1 MSSRGEE
8 PEGLD
13 EEIMKNLMDLRGYLE
28 KRIQELDEESERLRA
43 LFKIVD
49 EVIVSKS
56 FRTAGVITVEKSQP
70 ASTKIEGVPLKT
82 ASGIL
87 LANMYIDE
95 SNVSILPAEGLTFPV
110 NTPPFQAFL
119 ISRVLEPM
127 KARDLED
134 VQKGQIMPEDVL
146 VYEITREGENIK
158 EVIIKNCSDE
168 KRLREI
174 RTSSRW
180 TFEKMYE
187 KLHPPG

>member
-1 MSSRGEE
+1 MSDRSGGVEA
-8 PEGLD
+8 LD
-13 EEIMKNLMDLRGYLE
+13 EEIVKNLMDLRGYLE
-28 KRIQELDEESERLRA
+28 KRIQELDQESERLKA

-56 FRTAGVITVEKSQP
+56 FRTAGAIPVEKPQP
-70 ASTKIEGVPLKT
+70 APEKKEGVPLKT

-95 SNVSILPAEGLTFPV
+95 SDVRILPAEGLIFPA

-127 KARDLED
+127 KARDAEAM
-134 VQKGQIMPEDVL
+134 QKGEIMPDDTL
-146 VYEITREGENIK
+146 TYEVVKEGDNIK
-158 EVIIKNCSDE
+158 EIVIRNCGDE

-174 RTSSRW
+174 RTSARW

-187 KLHPPG
+187 KIHPPG